1 MTAYSDFISDTLR
14 SGIHLFEVTYVD
26 PSDASTGVLYLSTAS
41 YGTKPTDTPASKQY
55 SARVLEGYSHICGA
69 GAAGEGGLA
78 PMTGLLPAREGGSFT
93 VAQKFGDLDYLR
105 TLNFD
110 NQPITIRYGGSSKY
124 GDLAY
129 SDFKIVFSGVCD
141 GQPLIGMDTVTFK
154 LRTRDSLLYTPI
166 QTKRYH
172 GGNWCIQ
179 ANGSTSEV
187 SFGTNAAFNFLAGD
201 PFSFEFWYR
210 PMLSGDTGDPY
221 TAQDIL
227 CRGNSGSYG
236 WQIFQTKDDELSFT
250 TSNTGAIYTYT
261 DPLTINEW
269 VHVAVCYDGSASAKI
284 YLNGVD
290 SAVSSGTHA
299 GCATA
304 SVPFYLFRN
313 QTGGGIYRATCM
325 IDEIRCWARVRSQA
339 EVLGSMNRR
348 LAASEL
354 TDPDLV
360 GYWACEDGTGT
371 TLTDASATAQD
382 GTLTSVTWL
391 PSLQGGDEQEGQPV
405 PDTWGEKN
413 GMKPVLVHPQTG
425 IYQLH
430 SDAIEEV
437 VSVKEGLNPL
447 TIDGAE
453 ITDLVTFL
461 TDTTEVGKYQVLN
474 SAYGS
479 FIRLRSRP
487 TLPLSVSLKGDK
499 SDGTYRDNPVELAR
513 YIVCSRGQFPLTDAD
528 DIDDAA
534 FDAAVTATS
543 GVVVG
548 LTTYDEETVG
558 DVVAQLLAGSGVSA
572 WFKRDGGR
580 LTALRYTGA
589 AAGTPVIAM
598 DQTDIKEGSLEAL
611 DAGSPVARVSIAWG
625 RNDVVHDTSDIAG
638 AIQGTVDQNFGM
650 LDWRIADIR
659 NSGTLAAYPSAGSV
673 SIESALTYAEDA
685 HAEAA
690 RVQILYGSMP
700 QAFKAMFKHRS
711 VELERLDCFSLQ
723 FQDYDRRGDLQ
734 SRFGTSAPGGT
745 PTQFTVL
752 AIEENE
758 VEGGTVVTFA
768 REDNT
773 VDATP
778 VVEEEPPI

>member
-1 MTAYSDFISDTLR
+1 MTAYSDFISDPLR
-14 SGIHLFEVTYVD
+14 NGVHLFEATYVD
-26 PSDASTGVLYLSTAS
+26 PADASTGVLDYSTSS
-41 YGTKPTDTPASKQY
+41 YGTKPTDTPASRRY
-55 SARVLEGYSHICGA
+55 DARVLQGYNHVCGA
-69 GAAGEGGLA
+69 GAAGDGGMA

-124 GDLAY
+124 GDLALA
-129 SDFKIVFSGVCD
+129 DFKIVFSGVCD

-172 GGNWCIQ
+172 GGNWCLH
-179 ANGSTSEV
+179 ADDS
-187 SFGTNAAFNFLAGD
+187 GTPEATFTNNAAFNFLSGD
-201 PFSFEFWYR
+201 PFSWEFWYR
-210 PMLSGDTGDPY
+210 PQRSGDTGDPL

-227 CRGNSGSYG
+227 CRGSSGSHG
-236 WQIFQTKDDELSFT
+236 WQIFQTKDDEISFT

-261 DPLTINEW
+261 DPVAIDEW
-269 VHVAVCYDGSASAKI
+269 IHVAICYDGGANAVI
-284 YLNGVD
+284 YLNGTSNVA
-290 SAVSSGTHA
+290 SAGTHA
-299 GCATA
+299 GCATTT
-304 SVPFYLFRN
+304 VPLYMLRN
-313 QTGGGIYRATCM
+313 QTGVYRCTCM
-325 IDEIRCWARVRSQA
+325 IDEIRCWARVRTQA
-339 EVLGSMNRR
+339 EVLAGMNRR
-348 LAASEL
+348 LRASEL

-371 TLTDASATAQD
+371 TLTDASATAQNA
-382 GTLTSVTWL
+382 TLTGIDWVA
-391 PSLQGGDEQEGQPV
+391 SLQGGDEQEGQPV

-425 IYQLH
+425 ICQLH

-437 VSVKEGLNPL
+437 VGVYEGLNPL
-447 TIDGAE
+447 SIDGTE

-474 SAYGS
+474 SAHGS
-479 FIRLRSRP
+479 YIRLRSRP

-534 FDAAVTATS
+534 FDAAVTATT

-548 LTTYDEETVG
+548 LTTYDETNVG

-589 AAGTPVIAM
+589 AAGTPVIAF
-598 DQTDIKEGSLEAL
+598 DQTDIKDGTLEAL
-611 DAGSPVARVSIAWG
+611 DAGSPVYRVSVAWG
-625 RNDVVHDTSDIAG
+625 FNDVVHNTSDVAG
-638 AIQGTVDQNFGM
+638 AIAGTAAQNFGL
-650 LDWRIADIR
+650 LDWRVADVP
-659 NSGTLAAYPSAGSV
+659 NAGTLADHPSAGAV
-673 SIESALTYAEDA
+673 AIESALTYAEDA
-685 HAEAA
+685 YAEAA
-690 RVQILYGSMP
+690 RLQILYSGMP
-700 QAFKAMFKHRS
+700 QAFRAMFKHRS
-711 VELERLDCFSLQ
+711 VELERLDCISLQ
-723 FQDYDRRGDLQ
+723 FQDYNRRGELQ

-745 PTQFTVL
+745 PTQYTVL
-752 AIEENE
+752 ALEENE

-768 REDNT
+768 REDNA
-773 VDATP
+773 VDAD
-778 VVEEEPPI
+778 